1 MTFSSIARSSS
12 ALQEAISDLEM
23 AIHYATPLAI
33 DQPPVAATEEQGRE
47 LIAYAHRLSF
57 TTSAPPGFVP
67 GQSPLMHF
75 KPPAP
80 QDFQLRSSVLHQFQS
95 K

>member
-1 MTFSSIARSSS
+1 MMQESIES
-12 ALQEAISDLEM
+12 LQAAVDNAKKLTVTEF
-23 AIHYATPLAI
+23 
-33 DQPPVAATEEQGRE
+33 PVAADIHQTEE

-67 GQSPLMHF
+67 GNTPLGLF

-80 QDFQLRSSVLHQFQS
+80 QDAQLRSSILHKIQS
-95 K
+95 KRQERSAGF

>member
-1 MTFSSIARSSS
+1 MQQLQS
-12 ALQEAISDLEM
+12 AVDAAKKLAGEEAAVVPDVRQ
-23 AIHYATPLAI
+23 A
-33 DQPPVAATEEQGRE
+33 QE

-67 GQSPLMHF
+67 GQTPLGLF

-80 QDFQLRSSVLHQFQS
+80 QDMQLRSSVLHQFQRQFFLLEPFVFLLEPFFF
-95 K
+95 